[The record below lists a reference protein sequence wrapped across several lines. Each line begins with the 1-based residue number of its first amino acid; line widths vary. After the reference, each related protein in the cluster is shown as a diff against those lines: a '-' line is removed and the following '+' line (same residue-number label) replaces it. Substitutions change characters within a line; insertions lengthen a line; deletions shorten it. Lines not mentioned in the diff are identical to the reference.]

1 MALEYYRIFNDS
13 DDNKQFGYISGSTE
27 LDAVARDITL
37 FGITESIIQ
46 SYTVPYNIPVG
57 TNESTF
63 LNDATYPQNDGYAW
77 LWNDGYKVKHIKI
90 RHITQNNET
99 IEPYIN
105 DSSVISFLL
114 TGAKNA
120 AGNYIHSTPPAEAV
134 SRVESYKIANSTQKL
149 GFTAD
154 SHYNLLSI
162 DQDDIITSYAVD
174 SDNRSFLNFNFSA
187 TGDYIWFATASG
199 RIDSPISSSE
209 FSKSLAQGYFPANIQ
224 DFGYQQIIR
233 GWSHANYYV
242 GDNLIDFTGTENDN
256 LNQFHTG
263 STERDNDTN
272 HNYVASKLPFF
283 INAPQQSVRIESA
296 SFKEYTGQ
304 SRTIQIGPIYS
315 GSSVNELYDGN
326 SIYENAVYDGVA
338 TQGAL
343 SYFYKED
350 TNEILIQDPQNIEF
364 GPKSNTVQ
372 YDFKRNIKLIG
383 LNTDPTGLSAT
394 SYTTPEGY
402 TIPVGYGEE
411 LWLHRGYQQDPNVG
425 DIDVWNYNK
434 YLHRPYK
441 IYMVTVTGS
450 NSLPSYVKETYVS
463 FSSSLASS
471 RTDDGAYIFSTTPV
485 ETVEFSASIYLTA
498 STPYPIEG
506 YDEATYGDPYD
517 EYDAVSNPS
526 PPVVTWETASL
537 KLYKG
542 GINHLGIVIAEEF
555 HNYIPGGF
563 AASQGQKLSL
573 STDLA
578 PEDMHLGD
586 TLRLAVCVHTE
597 SQNNP
602 NINAALLVTEYS
614 MSISASTPDAPDLVP
629 TYLDNILLTPEDCN
643 PVQGNATEIRPS
655 SFVMDV
661 DYAGDIVH
669 PINFNQLINFTALKA
684 AIPDS
689 HYSSRTSISPRYNGT
704 KTTADDVNTIEG
716 AVDTYGKL
724 PVIDYERAYFAYC
737 DQLIDLYP
745 LVNDKTIFNIKYL
758 IDAEG
763 NALQPNLS
771 KFTGFD
777 VRGTWDELG
786 VGRVG
791 VNQVPGSTQFDT
803 LNGLQDIFK
812 VAKQPIPIL
821 YSQDSSIT
829 YHNFIPIIGNPKE
842 VSSFSANFLQYGMSF
857 EGSAYSIQNSN
868 DKQIEIANVGGAMYS
883 NNYSQATSS
892 RYGEYD
898 STGRIYASSSIIP
911 ANDIDPYGDNSVYG
925 KFVPEGEYTG
935 SISANTFE
943 NNTATAGFY
952 GETGVDVSGG
962 LGSGAKL
969 DVNWEVVDDGSGN
982 KSTKIIS
989 ITGSAGNEGAS
1000 YEEGDEV
1007 TLEPT
1012 PGTGII
1018 TLLLKAGDLKGNFP
1032 QDQLA
1037 TWGEPGEI
1045 YFNKDIFAIN
1055 GEGISGNELS
1065 DAYTLKFE
1073 GSFPSSPPY
1082 EYRWDRGGTWDHSDY
1097 NNNSVGYLKVSLE
1110 KRVQGAFGSSWKK
1123 CSIKQLRRPKAVYNF
1138 GGSQEVEIDLKT
1150 VNSPSNAGI
1159 IQEEGGDVYYILCE
1173 AMRWHSAVNSQGKN
1187 SRDAEF
1193 CNWNIKLAS
1202 NEEIVSERRYRWKV
1216 VQHFNGEPIDPT
1228 RNYWNPTNKAS
1239 FNGGGPIESPAGPYI
1254 NMHVDNA
1261 REGDGTV
1268 DNALNAPYWTFPV
1281 GDDGNIR
1288 NQIELVDPNGNSA
1301 YDNGYIQGFIP
1312 YTASESG
1319 RFPGGVEPADA
1330 NFPNFNVNWKLEIN
1344 DEIRFEN
1351 NELYTY
1357 KILKVIPPSENIT
1370 DEGARLRLH
1379 LDGTVPPSVEKDFFL
1394 IRRYV
1399 EADNVVII
1407 DKLFPYGGLSIK
1419 RETLPGTQL
1428 DQFEYEGTKNITPD
1442 NPDAEP
1448 TAGKFITGTNTPTT
1462 VTKEVYAPLLKK
1474 DNTPSGVLFPEYA
1487 IKEIDFNTDEVIRD
1501 LRDKKLIE

>member
-1 MALEYYRIFNDS
+1 MALEYYRIYNDS
-13 DDNKQFGYISGSTE
+13 DDNKQFGYTSGSSE
-27 LDAVARDITL
+27 IDAGPLVINL
-37 FGITESIIQ
+37 IGNTESIIQ
-46 SYTVPYNIPVG
+46 SYSEPYNIPVG

-63 LNDATYPQNDGYAW
+63 LLDSVHPQNEGYAW

-90 RHITQNNET
+90 THGTQNNET

-105 DSSVISFLL
+105 TSQVISFLL

-120 AGNYIHSTPPAEAV
+120 SGNYMYTPSELST
-134 SRVESYKIANSTQKL
+134 VESYKIANSTQKQGVL
-149 GFTAD
+149 TNIN
-154 SHYNLLSI
+154 YNLLSI
-162 DQDDIITSYAVD
+162 DQDNLLTSFAVD

-187 TGDYIWFATASG
+187 TGDYIWYATASG
-199 RIDSPISSSE
+199 RLDSPVSSSE
-209 FSKSLAQGYFPANIQ
+209 FSRSLAQGYFPANIQ
-224 DFGYQQIIR
+224 DFGHRQIIR

-263 STERDNDTN
+263 STERDNDSDN
-272 HNYVASKLPFF
+272 SYDASTLPFF
-283 INAPQQSVRIESA
+283 INAPYQAVQIISA

-326 SIYENAVYDGVA
+326 SVYENAVYDGES
-338 TQGAL
+338 TPGTL

-364 GPKSNTVQ
+364 IPKTNTVQ
-372 YDFKRNIKLIG
+372 YDFKRNVKLVD
-383 LNTDPTGLSAT
+383 LNSDTT
-394 SYTTPEGY
+394 YTTAEGHE
-402 TIPVGYGEE
+402 IRVGNGEE

-425 DIDVWNYNK
+425 DGNIWNYNK

-463 FSSSLASS
+463 FSSSLASN
-471 RTDDGAYIFSTTPV
+471 RRDDGAYIFATTPV
-485 ETVEFSASIYLTA
+485 ETIGFSASITLTA
-498 STPYPIEG
+498 SSPYPIEG
-506 YDEATYGDPYD
+506 YDEATYGDPFD
-517 EYDAVSNPS
+517 EYDAVSNPT
-526 PPVVTWETASL
+526 PPIVTWETASL

-542 GINHLGIVIAEEF
+542 NTSNLGIVIAEEF
-555 HNYIPGGF
+555 INYDT
-563 AASQGQKLSL
+563 SSL
-573 STDLA
+573 AGDNKITLTTDIA
-578 PEDMHLGD
+578 PEDISLND
-586 TLRLAVCVHTE
+586 ALRLAVCVHTE
-597 SQNNP
+597 SQSTTP
-602 NINAALLVTEYS
+602 NSALLVTEYS
-614 MSISASTPDAPDLVP
+614 MSISASTPDTPDLVP

-655 SFVMDV
+655 SVVMDV
-661 DYAGDIVH
+661 DYANDITH

-724 PVIDYERAYFAYC
+724 PVIDYERAFFAYC

-745 LVNDKTIFNIKYL
+745 LVNDKTLFNIKYL
-758 IDAEG
+758 IDANG
-763 NALQPNLS
+763 NALQPNRS

-786 VGRVG
+786 LGRVG
-791 VNQVPGSTQFDT
+791 VNQVAGSTQFDT
-803 LNGLQDIFK
+803 LNGLQNIFK

-868 DKQIEIANVGGAMYS
+868 DKQIEIANIGGAMYS
-883 NNYSQATSS
+883 NDYSQTTAS

-898 STGRIYASSSIIP
+898 TTGRIYASSSIIP
-911 ANDIDPYGDNSVYG
+911 ANDIDPYGNNSVYG

-935 SISANTFE
+935 SISANAYDSTLGI
-943 NNTATAGFY
+943 GFH
-952 GETGVDVSGG
+952 GETGVDVNGGSGT
-962 LGSGAKL
+962 GAKL
-969 DVNWEVVDDGSGN
+969 DINYEVVDDGAGGTTTN
-982 KSTKIIS
+982 LIS

-1007 TLEPT
+1007 TLTPT
-1012 PGTGII
+1012 NGNGDI
-1018 TLLLKAGDLKGNFP
+1018 TLLLKAGDLNGNFP

-1045 YFNKDIFAIN
+1045 FFNQDIFAIN
-1055 GEGISGNELS
+1055 GQGISGNELS
-1065 DAYTLKFE
+1065 DTYTLKLE
-1073 GSFPSSPPY
+1073 GSFPSSPPF

-1097 NNNSVGYLKVSLE
+1097 NRNSVGFLKISLE
-1110 KRVQGAFGSSWKK
+1110 KRVQSGIGGYQWKK
-1123 CSIKQLRRPKAVYNF
+1123 CDLKQLRRPKAVYNF
-1138 GGSQEVEIDLKT
+1138 GGSQEVEIDLKS

-1159 IQEEGGDVYYILCE
+1159 IQEDGGDVYYILCE
-1173 AMRWHSAVNSQGKN
+1173 AMRWHSAVGGQGKN

-1193 CNWNIKLAS
+1193 CSWNVKLAS
-1202 NEEIVSERRYRWKV
+1202 NEEIVSGRRYRWKV
-1216 VQHFNGEPIDPT
+1216 RQHFNGEPIDPT

-1239 FNGGGPIESPAGPYI
+1239 FNGGGPIEAPTGPYI

-1268 DNALNAPYWTFPV
+1268 DNALNAPYWIFPV
-1281 GDDGNIR
+1281 GDDGSNIR

-1407 DKLFPYGGLSIK
+1407 DKLFPYGGLAIK
-1419 RETLPGTQL
+1419 KETLPGTEI
-1428 DQFEYEGTKNITPD
+1428 DTFEYEGSKNITPD

-1448 TAGKFITGTNTPTT
+1448 VDGKFITGTNSPTT
-1462 VTKEVYAPLLKK
+1462 VTREVYAPLLKK
-1474 DNTPSGVLFPEYA
+1474 DNTPSGVLFPEFA
-1487 IKEIDFNTDEVIRD
+1487 IKEIDFNTDEVISD